1 MTNPTRMPNSENR
14 FLRRRTHAIQRAHER
29 YGLQI
34 ALHEYDYLNLKIR
47 RMSVTERTQARLVE
61 LPARRVA
68 YQFKHKGVNLI
79 AVYSHHEHQI
89 TTFLL
94 PEHLARYQ

>member
-1 MTNPTRMPNSENR
+1 MLTTNSRDR
-14 FLRRRTHAIQRAHER
+14 FLRHRTHAIQRAAER
-29 YGLQI
+29 YGLHI

-47 RMSVTERTQARLVE
+47 RMSVNARAQARVANLS
-61 LPARRVA
+61 ARRVA
-68 YQFKHKGVNLI
+68 YQFTHKGVNLI
-79 AVYSHHEHQI
+79 AVYSHHDHQI